1 MLNETK
7 RYEYMLYTGEG
18 KRVHRVLGGIE
29 LARAEHKAHSIRM
42 GAMGISTT
50 NLVFDSE
57 LLPDLDPEIIKIL
70 KTDPTHDENI
80 MYPRSADK
88 IYEQNPVDPRQSSVT
103 RSTSSGGKDN
113 YNTYSIDQWERFG
126 ISQGVLDLPV
136 YNPVNKEH
144 DDKRRAEHDTFL
156 HANNVRSSTMSVI
169 DQLPFWIHDLERWKN
184 GFNPVKYRRSIH
196 QLKKAAKTAV
206 HGADRINR
214 AGEVITRKLR
224 IKRRQPRVQTQS
236 IRY

>member
-1 MLNETK
+1 MLSETK
-7 RYEYMLYTGEG
+7 RYEYMLYQGED
-18 KRVHRVLGGIE
+18 KRVHRVLGGTE

-50 NLVFDSE
+50 NLVFDSD

-80 MYPRSADK
+80 MYPRCPGGNLAWAPDGQISTT
-88 IYEQNPVDPRQSSVT
+88 E
-103 RSTSSGGKDN
+103 RSSSGGKDN
-113 YNTYSIDQWERFG
+113 YNTYSIDQWEKFG
-126 ISQGVLDLPV
+126 INQGMLDLPV

-156 HANNVRSSTMSVI
+156 HANSVRSSTMSVI
-169 DQLPFWIHDLERWKN
+169 DQLPYWIHDLERWKN
-184 GFNPVKYRRSIH
+184 GFNPVKYRRSLH
-196 QLKKAAKTAV
+196 ALKKAHKTAV
-206 HGADRINR
+206 HGAERVNR

-224 IKRRQPRVQTQS
+224 IKRRVPRVQAQS
-236 IRY
+236 IKY